1 MLFPEYFLTLQD
13 MSQSLLLL
21 LAHPNI
27 ANSKAN
33 NALVNAVKDIPGVTF
48 RHLEAHKK
56 NGLFDLQKETDLLRN
71 AAIIIWQ
78 FPLYW
83 YSCPSALR
91 DWQDQVLS
99 PIVYG
104 PDNFLKGKRVQVV
117 FTAGARQTAF
127 RAGDILGFTPDEMLR
142 PLQMTTNAALMQ
154 WLPPFTVFGAGEM
167 SAEALE
173 KTCAEY
179 RALVLGLSQG

>member
-1 MLFPEYFLTLQD
+1 
-13 MSQSLLLL
+13 MSHSLLLL
-21 LAHPNI
+21 LAHPDFV
-27 ANSKAN
+27 NSKAN
-33 NALVNAVKDIPGVTF
+33 KALVTAVQNLPGVNF
-48 RHLEAHKK
+48 HHLDLHRQ
-56 NGLFDLQKETDLLRN
+56 NGHFDVLSETVSLRK
-71 AAIIIWQ
+71 AEIIIWQ

-104 PDNFLKGKRVQVV
+104 PENFLKGKQVLVV

-173 KTCAEY
+173 KTCVEY
-179 RALVLGLSQG
+179 RELVLGLVEGHNNFN